1 MVFVDDAGEV
11 QGIYADVLRD
21 VAQREGWE
29 LQFEPATF
37 PDCLDRLDRAEID
50 LMTGIAHSDERAQR
64 WRFTSETLLSNWG
77 QVYVPRGSKLSSLLD
92 LRGATVAVLA
102 QDIYNARFQENAL
115 LFGLDC
121 TYVEVDSFQE
131 VLRLVAQREV
141 DAGLVSRL
149 VGAQHEAEFDV
160 ARSSVV
166 CCPSELRFAA
176 PAHSD
181 PEILARI
188 DAYLASERERHDSVY
203 YQSLDRWLDTETV
216 QEVFPPW
223 AAWVM
228 WGIALVASVLGVTS
242 LLFQRR
248 LKTRTDELTRMSA
261 QYYQAQKM
269 EAVGRL
275 AAGIAHDF
283 NNQLSVIEGY
293 CGILL
298 EDVAEN
304 ERATSRVR
312 QILGASRRA
321 GSLTRGLLAFGRKQV
336 LSAESVDVNR
346 LVEEVSGPLARI
358 IGDDVTLEPR
368 LTEGPLWVEVD
379 PIHLQQALMNLASNA
394 RDAMPAGGRLVVETA
409 RGGDSATPL
418 VVLSVQDT
426 GEGIAE
432 ETLSRV
438 FEPFFTTKP
447 KGEGSG
453 LGLAMVHGFVA
464 QSGGTIRV
472 ESQAGE
478 GTTFHIALP
487 RSTGARS
494 AAPDDEDSAPV
505 ERSSEPATET
515 DDPVILLVEDNEAVR
530 AYMVEVLQREG
541 LHVIETGSG
550 REAVELAQEHGE
562 SLALLVTDVVMPE
575 IDGVELASFLV
586 AEHPQLRV
594 LFVTGYSD
602 QDLARCCETLS
613 ARATLLRKP
622 FQPGGLVAEVRSLL
636 DDR

>member
-21 VAQREGWE
+21 VARREGWE
-29 LQFEPATF
+29 LEFAPASF
-37 PDCLDRLDRAEID
+37 PECLERLDRAEID

-64 WRFTSETLLSNWG
+64 WRFSGETLLSNWG
-77 QVYVPRGSKLSSLLD
+77 QVYVPRGSNVQSLLD

-102 QDIYNARFQENAL
+102 QDIYNARFRENAVG
-115 LFGLDC
+115 FGLDC
-121 TYVEVDSFQE
+121 AYVEVDSFQE
-131 VLRLVAQREV
+131 VLRLVARREV

-149 VGAQHEAEFDV
+149 VGTQHEEEFDV

-181 PEILARI
+181 PEVLARI
-188 DAYLASERERHDSVY
+188 DAYLAAERGRHDSVY

-216 QEVFPPW
+216 QEVFPGW
-223 AAWVM
+223 AAWLISI
-228 WGIALVASVLGVTS
+228 IAVAAS
-242 LLFQRR
+242 LLGATNVLYRRR
-248 LKTRTDELTRMSA
+248 LRVRTDELSRMSA

-312 QILGASRRA
+312 QILDASHRA
-321 GSLTRGLLAFGRKQV
+321 GSLTRGLLAFGRKQA
-336 LSAESVDVNR
+336 LSADLVDVNE
-346 LVEEVSGPLARI
+346 LVEELSGPLARI
-358 IGDDVTLEPR
+358 IGDDVTLQTR
-368 LTEGPLWVEVD
+368 LTVGPLWVEVD

-394 RDAMPAGGRLVVETA
+394 RDAMPDGGRLVVETA
-409 RGGDSATPL
+409 RDGDPGEPEVL
-418 VVLSVQDT
+418 LSVQDT
-426 GEGIAE
+426 GEGISE

-453 LGLAMVHGFVA
+453 LGLSMVHGFVA

-472 ESQAGE
+472 DSEAGR
-478 GTTFHIALP
+478 GTTFRVALP
-487 RSTGARS
+487 WAADSKPVQAAEHEPTVSHAPSEVASGRRPRDPAGGGQPGRPRLHGRGPPARRPTRHRRGLRAGGRRAGPGAR
-494 AAPDDEDSAPV
+494 
-505 ERSSEPATET
+505 R
-515 DDPVILLVEDNEAVR
+515 
-530 AYMVEVLQREG
+530 
-541 LHVIETGSG
+541 
-550 REAVELAQEHGE
+550 
-562 SLALLVTDVVMPE
+562 
-575 IDGVELASFLV
+575 
-586 AEHPQLRV
+586 
-594 LFVTGYSD
+594 
-602 QDLARCCETLS
+602 
-613 ARATLLRKP
+613 
-622 FQPGGLVAEVRSLL
+622 
-636 DDR
+636 